1 MLLSSQGNEIH
12 GERYT
17 PRNQGGRVTPGSA
30 STTQEVEAKSAGLSP
45 SEDRW
50 MFVLALLL
58 IVATIA
64 LYFPVKHYPFI
75 TFDDRDYVTR
85 NYQIQSGLDWD
96 TVQWSF
102 TTFYSSN
109 WHPLTW
115 LSHALDYQLF
125 RLNAGG
131 HHETNILFHALNAG
145 LLFWVLWRATGYAG
159 RSFMVAALFALHPIN
174 VESVAWI
181 SERKNVLSMFFF
193 LLALGAY
200 RWYAQSAPQLV
211 VPHPSHRRWE
221 GGKIGRYLLVVFLYA
236 LGLMAKPQII
246 TSPCVLLLWDYWPL
260 QRMFAPKDE
269 SSGTVEAPG
278 FSPAN
283 LASPST
289 RALAPE
295 VPELPGAALPARS
308 LTWLIV
314 EKLPLFLLSAA
325 SAMLTL
331 KAQASTGA
339 LNGVFNSFPFSIRL
353 ENAIVSYVR
362 YIGKALWPSH
372 LAVYYP
378 HPETLLNPW
387 QVAGAAVLLLVIT
400 ALVIAG
406 RRRRYFLVGWF
417 WFLGTLIPMIGL
429 VQVGAQAMAD
439 RYAYLSFIGLFL
451 MICWGV
457 ADFQPATRRADSA
470 WTAEGHTSSAWL
482 AVACL
487 AMLLALAAVAHQQLW
502 YWRDT
507 LSLWEHAAE
516 VTRDNW
522 MAEDMLGGA
531 TLEMGKPDLALAHY
545 YRALALK
552 PDDPISNIN
561 IGNWNLYAGKPR
573 EAIGYYQEVLRS
585 PRSPEVLR
593 TKATEG
599 LQRAYHALG
608 MTDTSGVSSKQQ

>member
-1 MLLSSQGNEIH
+1 MSGSSS
-12 GERYT
+12 
-17 PRNQGGRVTPGSA
+17 P
-30 STTQEVEAKSAGLSP
+30 TQEVEAKSAAGLSP
-45 SEDRW
+45 SQDRW
-50 MFVLALLL
+50 MFALALLL

-200 RWYAQSAPQLV
+200 RWYALRPRAD
-211 VPHPSHRRWE
+211 
-221 GGKIGRYLLVVFLYA
+221 RYATVVFLYA
-236 LGLMAKPQII
+236 LGLMAKPQIV
-246 TSPCVLLLWDYWPL
+246 TFPCVLLLWDYWPL
-260 QRMFAPKDE
+260 QRMFAPAGAP
-269 SSGTVEAPG
+269 SGTAPG
-278 FSPAN
+278 AVAPAKTFS
-283 LASPST
+283 
-289 RALAPE
+289 
-295 VPELPGAALPARS
+295 
-308 LTWLIV
+308 WLLL

-325 SAMLTL
+325 SAALTI
-331 KAQASTGA
+331 KAQRTSGA
-339 LNGVFNSFPFSIRL
+339 LNGVFTTYSFPSRL

-362 YIGKALWPSH
+362 YMGKALWPSH
-372 LAVYYP
+372 LAIFYP
-378 HPETLLNPW
+378 HAEGLLNPW
-387 QVAGAAVLLLVIT
+387 HVAGASLLLLAIT
-400 ALVIAG
+400 ALVIVG

-417 WFLGTLIPMIGL
+417 WYVGTLIPMIGL
-429 VQVGAQAMAD
+429 VQVGGQAMAD
-439 RYAYLSFIGLFL
+439 RYAYQSFIGLFI

-457 ADFQPATRRADSA
+457 ADFQPATRTSGSS
-470 WTAEGHTSSAWL
+470 WTEEGHTSSAWL
-482 AVACL
+482 TVASL
-487 AMLLALAAVAHQQLW
+487 ALLLALTATAHRQLW
-502 YWRDT
+502 YWRD
-507 LSLWEHAAE
+507 SVALWTHAAE
-516 VTRDNW
+516 VPGGNYF
-522 MAEDMLGGA
+522 AEDFLGG
-531 TLEMGKPDLALAHY
+531 LMVELGKPDDALAHY
-545 YRALALK
+545 YRALAMN
-552 PDDPISNIN
+552 PGDPVSNLN
-561 IGNWNLYAGKPR
+561 IGNWKQHDGKPA
-573 EAIGYYQEVLRS
+573 EAIEYYQQVLRS
-585 PRSPEVLR
+585 PRAPAILK

-599 LQRAYHALG
+599 LQRAYHDLG
-608 MTDTSGVSSKQQ
+608 IVGPSGEPSQQP

>member
-1 MLLSSQGNEIH
+1 M
-12 GERYT
+12 T
-17 PRNQGGRVTPGSA
+17 SA
-30 STTQEVEAKSAGLSP
+30 SSPKLEIRSRQGAEALPEKWGFA
-45 SEDRW
+45 
-50 MFVLALLL
+50 LALLL
-58 IVATIA
+58 IVATVT
-64 LYFPVKHYPFI
+64 LYHSVKRYPFV
-75 TFDDRDYVTR
+75 TFDDRDYVVR
-85 NYQIQSGLDWD
+85 NFQIQSGLDRD
-96 TVQWSF
+96 TVQWAF

-125 RLNAGG
+125 KLNSSG
-131 HHETNILFHALNAG
+131 HHDTNVLFHALNAA
-145 LLFWVLWRATGYAG
+145 LLFWLLWRATGYAG

-174 VESVAWI
+174 VESVAWV

-200 RWYAQSAPQLV
+200 RWYALKP
-211 VPHPSHRRWE
+211 R
-221 GGKIGRYLLVVFLYA
+221 IDRYLAVASLYA
-236 LGLMAKPQII
+236 LGLMAKPQIV
-246 TSPCVLLLWDYWPL
+246 TFPCVLLLWDYWPL

-387 QVAGAAVLLLVIT
+387 QVAGAAVVLLTIT

-470 WTAEGHTSSAWL
+470 WTAEGHTSSTWL
-482 AVACL
+482 AVACF
-487 AMLLALAAVAHQQLW
+487 AMLLALTAVAHRQLW
-502 YWRDT
+502 YWRDS
-507 LSLWEHAAE
+507 LALWEHAAE
-516 VTRDNW
+516 TTGSNW
-522 MAEDMLGGA
+522 MAEDMLGGV